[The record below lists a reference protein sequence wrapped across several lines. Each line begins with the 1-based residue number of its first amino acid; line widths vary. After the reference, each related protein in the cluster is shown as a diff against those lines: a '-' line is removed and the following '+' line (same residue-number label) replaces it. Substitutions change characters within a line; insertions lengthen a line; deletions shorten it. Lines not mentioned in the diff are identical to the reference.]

1 MNFKELTPREED
13 IGKAIVDAPFK
24 VHSSLGPGLLERVYE
39 ICLVHELQ
47 KSGYSVGRQVVLPI
61 VYDGLKFKE
70 GLRVDILVEDL
81 VIAELKAV
89 DQVNAVWQAQVLSHL
104 KLAKLRLG
112 FVINFNVP
120 QIRNGIKRVVR

>member
-1 MNFKELTPREED
+1 MDFKELTPWEED
-13 IGKAIVDAPFK
+13 IGKAIVDAAFK

-39 ICLVHELQ
+39 ICLEHELQ
-47 KSGYSVGRQVVLPI
+47 KAGYGVERQVVLPI
-61 VYDGLKFKE
+61 EYDGLKFDE
-70 GLRVDILVEDL
+70 GLRIDILVEDL

-104 KLAKLRLG
+104 RLAKLRLG

-120 QIRNGIKRVVR
+120 QIKNGIKRVIL